1 MIIPMTDDERRLTE
15 EYLYLVPEMVKKLT
29 TRCAYVSYDE
39 QQDLLQQ
46 LFCRTGCCHQM

>member
-29 TRCAYVSYDE
+29 PVVLMSHTMSSKT
-39 QQDLLQQ
+39 
-46 LFCRTGCCHQM
+46 FCKPET